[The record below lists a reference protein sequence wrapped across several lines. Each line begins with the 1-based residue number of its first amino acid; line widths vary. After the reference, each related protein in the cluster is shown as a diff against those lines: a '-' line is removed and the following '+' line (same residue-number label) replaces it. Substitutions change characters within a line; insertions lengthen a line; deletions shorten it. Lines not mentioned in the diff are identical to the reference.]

1 MSLTARSIWPVRGRA
16 RLIATHMCTPRV
28 TTAARQ
34 YPVFSCT
41 VAATGLGLEHDRPPG
56 FIMDNLLAE
65 KKASR

>member
-1 MSLTARSIWPVRGRA
+1 
-16 RLIATHMCTPRV
+16 
-28 TTAARQ
+28 
-34 YPVFSCT
+34 